1 MSTDLGLNKGDIFI
15 GSDGD
20 LAKVR
25 NTSKLVQDVLKV
37 IHTPIGSNPFFPT
50 LGTNV
55 TIANIGENISQ
66 DFAETKVRAGV
77 TKAIDLLQLI
87 QRKQELAQSLTP
99 EEKIA
104 GILDLQANVNPQ
116 EPRQYD
122 IKLVIRSAS
131 LDGEAILLPTFS
143 LSTTLD

>member
-1 MSTDLGLNKGDIFI
+1 MSTDLGLNKGDIYI

-25 NTSKLVQDVLKV
+25 NTAKLVQDTLKV

-66 DFAETKVRAGV
+66 NFAETKVRAGI
-77 TKAIDLLQLI
+77 TKAIDILQLI
-87 QRKQELAQSLTP
+87 QRKQELVQTVTL

-104 GILDLQANVNPQ
+104 GIIDLQVGVNST

-122 IKLVIRSAS
+122 IKLVVASAS
-131 LDGEAILLPTFS
+131 LDGNAIVLPTFS
-143 LSTTLD
+143 LSTTID

>member
-1 MSTDLGLNKGDIFI
+1 MSIDLGLNKGDIFI

-25 NTSKLVQDVLKV
+25 NTTKLVQDALKV

-66 DFAETKVRAGV
+66 DFAETKVRAGI
-77 TKAIDLLQLI
+77 TKAIDLIQLI
-87 QRKQELAQSLTP
+87 QRKQEVVQVVTP

-104 GILDLQANVNPQ
+104 GILDLQVGVNSQ

-131 LDGEAILLPTFS
+131 LEGEAVVLPTFS
-143 LSTTLD
+143 LSTTVD